1 MTEKWKIENI
11 NKNMKRWIKIRWMEL
26 WIKIRKIN
34 EKMNKNKKDEC
45 KDELKY

>member
-11 NKNMKRWIKIRWMEL
+11 NKNMKRWIKIRWMKL